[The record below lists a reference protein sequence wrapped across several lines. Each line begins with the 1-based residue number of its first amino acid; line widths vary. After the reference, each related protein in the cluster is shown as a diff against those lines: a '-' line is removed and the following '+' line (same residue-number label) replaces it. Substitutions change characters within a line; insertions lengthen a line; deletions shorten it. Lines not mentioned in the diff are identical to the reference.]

1 MLYTNPKTP
10 YKGFAGDI
18 WRSSQRR
25 LVEYAKFI
33 STGESKRIFEGYKQ
47 LKDTCTEGKAIIVCN
62 GPSLNDSNSE
72 IYCKHPLIGLN
83 LGALMNT
90 CTSANFVCNIL
101 ADARVVLQN
110 KSKVDQLNGLTF
122 SHFSL
127 KKELTSQPARYFYGA
142 APDSLPYS
150 SLSSL
155 IPSFGNSTSIAA
167 QILFYSG
174 ISKVAIIG
182 LDHDY
187 GDVRPLTL
195 MSADKLSTKYAN
207 KSNAPSG
214 QTVQAPD
221 LLRVAYNLRNLR
233 YLYSD
238 HGRLLVNCSTKTRL
252 DALPQISLEE
262 FDAL

>member
-1 MLYTNPKTP
+1 MLYTNPKAP
-10 YKGFAGDI
+10 YKSFAGDI

-25 LVEYAKFI
+25 LVEYAKFL
-33 STGESKRIFEGYKQ
+33 STGESQRIFEGYKQ
-47 LKDTCTEGKAIIVCN
+47 LRDKCTEGKAIIVCN

-72 IYCKHPLIGLN
+72 IYCKYPLIGLN

-90 CTSANFVCNIL
+90 CTSANYICNIL
-101 ADARVVLQN
+101 ADNLVILQN
-110 KSKVDQLNGLTF
+110 KSKVDQLKGMTF
-122 SHFSL
+122 GHFSL

-142 APDSLPYS
+142 APDFLPYS
-150 SLSSL
+150 SPSSL
-155 IPSFGNSTSIAA
+155 VPSFGNSTSIAA

-174 ISKVAIIG
+174 VSKVAVIG

-187 GDVRPLTL
+187 GDIRPLTL
-195 MSADKLSTKYAN
+195 LSADKLSTKYADKN
-207 KSNAPSG
+207 NAPSG

-221 LLRVAYNLRNLR
+221 LMRVAYNLRNLM

-238 HGRLLVNCSTKTRL
+238 HGKLLVNCSTKTRL
-252 DALPQISLEE
+252 DALPRISLEE